1 VLKSDGS
8 TIVAPFPRRR
18 PALHAADIL
27 RTPGLLGAYP
37 GIGLIMILLGGG
49 SFGVLAY
56 SLQTHAPLIQT
67 DIQLAGDLHRIALQ
81 SAPFVRGLMIFGFYV
96 GEHAIFAIGAGLVL
110 FYIYKRCWAELSM
123 VVITWCGELV
133 ILFVTSAYFHR
144 PRPLYDVSVWRDMP
158 SPGFPSGHSISA
170 VMCYGLLAY
179 FIVPRLE
186 SHFWR
191 VVVIAAAVLIVLF
204 VGFSRVF
211 VGDHYPVDILAGYAL
226 GVAWSGL
233 VYTSVELI
241 SGRKQNRLTT

>member
-1 VLKSDGS
+1 M
-8 TIVAPFPRRR
+8 IV
-18 PALHAADIL
+18 
-27 RTPGLLGAYP
+27 
-37 GIGLIMILLGGG
+37 LGGTT
-49 SFGVLAY
+49 FGILAF
-56 SLQTHAPLIQT
+56 SLQTHSPLIQT
-67 DIQLAGDLHRIALQ
+67 DVQVAGDLHRIALQ
-81 SAPFVRGLMIFGFYV
+81 SSPFVRGLMIFGFYV

-110 FYIYKRCWAELSM
+110 FYLYKRYWTELSM
-123 VVITWCGELV
+123 VVITWCGELG

-158 SPGFPSGHSISA
+158 SPGFPSGHAISA

-191 VVVIAAAVLIVLF
+191 VAVIVVAVLICLF

-211 VGDHYPVDILAGYAL
+211 VGDHYPVDILAGYAV

-233 VYTSVELI
+233 VYTSAELI